1 MDSFEINKLVGAL
14 LGTLLFAMGLNI
26 FAGAIY
32 ATHKPVVPGYDRP
45 AAEEA
50 PAGGAAAATQEPAEP
65 LPVLLSKADPA
76 KGEKIAQACTQCHIF
91 QKSGPK
97 KPGPPL
103 FGVVGRQVASV
114 DGFSY
119 SAGMKAKGGTWD
131 PQHINEF
138 ITNPRKTVP
147 GTNMTYGG
155 LGRPQQR
162 ADLIAFLNSL
172 SDNPQ
177 PLPKSQ

>member
-1 MDSFEINKLVGAL
+1 VIDAFEVNKIVGAL
-14 LGTLLFAMGLNI
+14 LGTMLFAMGINI

-32 ATHKPVVPGYDRP
+32 ATHKPAIPGYDLP

-50 PAGGAAAATQEPAEP
+50 ASGAAAATQEPSEP
-65 LPVLLSKADPA
+65 LPVLLGKADPA

-103 FGVVGRQVASV
+103 FGIVGRQVASV
-114 DGFSY
+114 DGFGY
-119 SAGMKAKGGTWD
+119 SSAMKGKGGTWD
-131 PQHINEF
+131 PEHINEF
-138 ITNPRKTVP
+138 ITNPRKVVP
-147 GTNMTYGG
+147 GTAMTYAG
-155 LGRPQQR
+155 LNKPQQR
-162 ADLIAFLNSL
+162 ADLIAFLNTL